1 MTTYLQKYQSPI
13 APLIVE
19 SLVQE
24 MDNYLF
30 PTEALPP
37 ILAAM
42 VLDVANMAQVDE
54 AMVSTIALATIAGC
68 VSPGK
73 IKLNSQDSEAPL
85 TLFTLVIAAPSEGK
99 SGVLQAL
106 TQPLYDIEQE
116 LIEEY
121 KLKRS
126 SERSSKRLMEQ
137 RIDTALK
144 AAKRGDANATA
155 DFYAASLAL
164 ESFEESPSPRI
175 MYDDVTPEALVE
187 RMCGNGRAF
196 IASAEGG
203 IFQTIAGRYAHGVSN
218 LDAILKGYNGE
229 SLSVDR
235 KGADPLVI
243 MRPLLT
249 FALMV
254 QQHTWTEVKTNADF
268 MGRGFI
274 HRFLIVEPFSMVG
287 DRSFAGKRFDLMVKH
302 NYATLIRQLVETF
315 KNSKPTLPMSVQAD
329 EVLAR
334 YSQTTEE
341 GLRPEERFGGSAI
354 HTEWGGKLFPKALRL
369 CGILHCALNG
379 DKSLEIP
386 VAGSTAEN
394 AVLLTEWFAG
404 EYLRLMPLV
413 PVAETLAEAII
424 EWMTQEQL
432 EEFSQTNVTR
442 HFRGRY
448 VAKDIRT
455 ALALLIEAGYLSAEK
470 SENGTGRPTQNYFR
484 MPGKE

>member
-1 MTTYLQKYQSPI
+1 MTTYLQKYQSPF
-13 APLIVE
+13 ASLIDE
-19 SLVQE
+19 SLVRE
-24 MDNYLF
+24 MDNKLF
-30 PTEALPP
+30 PTETLPP

-42 VLDVANMAQVDE
+42 VRDVSNMVQVDE
-54 AMVSTIALATIAGC
+54 AMVATIALATIAGC
-68 VSPGK
+68 VSPGN

-85 TLFTLVIAAPSEGK
+85 TLFALVIAAPSEGK

-106 TQPLYDIEQE
+106 TQPLYDIEREQ
-116 LIEEY
+116 LVEY
-121 KLKRS
+121 NLKRS
-126 SERSSKRLMEQ
+126 DERSSKRLIEQ

-164 ESFEESPSPRI
+164 DTLEESPSPRI

-187 RMCGNGRAF
+187 KMCGNGRAF

-235 KGADPLVI
+235 KGADPLVV

-287 DRSFAGKRFDLMVKH
+287 NRSFAGKKSDLMVKH
-302 NYATLIRQLVETF
+302 NYAMLIRQLVETF
-315 KNSKPTLPMSVQAD
+315 KISELTLPMSVQAD

-386 VAGSTAEN
+386 VAGATAEN

-413 PVAETLAEAII
+413 PVAETLAEAIT

-432 EEFSQTNVTR
+432 DEFSQTDITR
-442 HFRGRY
+442 HFRNRY

-455 ALALLIEAGYLSAEK
+455 ALALLIEDGYLSAEK
-470 SENGTGRPTQNYFR
+470 SENGIGRSTQNYFR